1 MAGVK
6 LYNNT
11 GDEKA
16 VRTQEAIEKKFGF
29 IPEVF
34 QAMGRN
40 GDFLQAAMHI
50 ADVAGQGLD
59 AKTRELIIIAVPT
72 VWTLTA
78 PRRSP
83 PASPTRRLPPQSRSP
98 RRSAFTTTS
107 TRRSASILTSRPAER
122 GERESI
128 RAFSGNSGSA
138 RYILIWFLTPLLPG
152 GRSCVGVVLDR
163 GAV

>member
-6 LYNNT
+6 LYNKT

-16 VRTQEAIEKKFGF
+16 VRTQEEIEKKIGF

-59 AKTRELIIIAVPT
+59 AKTRELIIIAVSA
-72 VWTLTA
+72 VNGCAYCLDA
-78 PRRSP
+78 H
-83 PASPTRRLPPQSRSP
+83 
-98 RRSAFTTTS
+98 RSAALAAGVTDEEITAAIEVA
-107 TRRSASILTSRPAER
+107 ASISLYNNFNKAISL
-122 GERESI
+122 
-128 RAFSGNSGSA
+128 NSDLKT
-138 RYILIWFLTPLLPG
+138 R
-152 GRSCVGVVLDR
+152 
-163 GAV
+163 

>member
-6 LYNNT
+6 LYNKT

-40 GDFLQAAMHI
+40 GDFLQAAMHM

-59 AKTRELIIIAVPT
+59 AKTRELIIIAV
-72 VWTLTA
+72 
-78 PRRSP
+78 
-83 PASPTRRLPPQSRSP
+83 
-98 RRSAFTTTS
+98 SAVNGCPIYLMGHTCY
-107 TRRSASILTSRPAER
+107 A
-122 GERESI
+122 
-128 RAFSGNSGSA
+128 
-138 RYILIWFLTPLLPG
+138 
-152 GRSCVGVVLDR
+152 
-163 GAV
+163 

>member
-6 LYNNT
+6 LYNKT

-59 AKTRELIIIAVPT
+59 AKTRELIIIAVSA
-72 VWTLTA
+72 VNGCAYCLDA
-78 PRRSP
+78 H
-83 PASPTRRLPPQSRSP
+83 
-98 RRSAFTTTS
+98 RSAALAAGVTDEEITAAIEVA
-107 TRRSASILTSRPAER
+107 ASISLYNNFNQAISL
-122 GERESI
+122 
-128 RAFSGNSGSA
+128 NSDLKT
-138 RYILIWFLTPLLPG
+138 R
-152 GRSCVGVVLDR
+152 
-163 GAV
+163 

>member
-6 LYNNT
+6 LYNKT

-40 GDFLQAAMHI
+40 GDFLQAAMHM

-59 AKTRELIIIAVPT
+59 AKTRELIIIAVSA
-72 VWTLTA
+72 VNGCAYCLDA
-78 PRRSP
+78 H
-83 PASPTRRLPPQSRSP
+83 
-98 RRSAFTTTS
+98 RSAALAAGVSDEEITAAIEVA
-107 TRRSASILTSRPAER
+107 ASISLYNNFNKAISL
-122 GERESI
+122 
-128 RAFSGNSGSA
+128 NSDLKT
-138 RYILIWFLTPLLPG
+138 R
-152 GRSCVGVVLDR
+152 
-163 GAV
+163 

>member
-6 LYNNT
+6 LYNKT

-59 AKTRELIIIAVPT
+59 AKTRELIIIAVIA
-72 VWTLTA
+72 VNGCAYCLDA
-78 PRRSP
+78 H
-83 PASPTRRLPPQSRSP
+83 
-98 RRSAFTTTS
+98 RSAALAAGVTDEEITAAIEVA
-107 TRRSASILTSRPAER
+107 ASISLYNNFNKAISL
-122 GERESI
+122 
-128 RAFSGNSGSA
+128 NSDLKT
-138 RYILIWFLTPLLPG
+138 R
-152 GRSCVGVVLDR
+152 
-163 GAV
+163 